1 MPPDNSSASDPLPM
15 LLRSFFLTTMARIY
29 PETVQRA
36 EAGQWSYRDFLLH
49 LCQSEAQERAGRL
62 TQRLLKAS
70 GLPAGKTLDA
80 LNQATLPDKARRQ
93 LPTLLEGDFV
103 NRAVNVLAFGLP
115 GRGKTHYV
123 AALGRELILRHDI
136 PVLFIPTY
144 KLVSQLL
151 IAKGLN
157 RLAPFIKK
165 LDRFKVI
172 ILDDIGYVQQSREEM
187 EVLFTFL
194 AERYERWSVIIT
206 SNLVFSQWDKIFKDP
221 MTTMAAV
228 DRLVH
233 HSVILEFDGQSRR
246 CPAEA
251 KKEKNKD

>member
-1 MPPDNSSASDPLPM
+1 MPPENASASDPLPI
-15 LLRSFFLTTMARIY
+15 LLRSFFLRTMARIY
-29 PETVQRA
+29 PETVQQA

-70 GLPAGKTLDA
+70 GLPAGKTLET

-136 PVLFIPTY
+136 PVMFIPTY

-165 LDRFKVI
+165 LERFKV
-172 ILDDIGYVQQSREEM
+172 VE
-187 EVLFTFL
+187 
-194 AERYERWSVIIT
+194 
-206 SNLVFSQWDKIFKDP
+206 
-221 MTTMAAV
+221 
-228 DRLVH
+228 
-233 HSVILEFDGQSRR
+233 
-246 CPAEA
+246 
-251 KKEKNKD
+251 

>member
-1 MPPDNSSASDPLPM
+1 MPLKANSSSDPLPM

-29 PETVQRA
+29 PETLQQA

-49 LCQSEAQERAGRL
+49 LCQSEAQERAARL
-62 TQRLLKAS
+62 TQRLFKAS
-70 GLPAGKTLDA
+70 GLPAGKTLET
-80 LNQATLPDKARRQ
+80 LNQTTLPDKARRQ
-93 LPTLLEGDFV
+93 LAALLEGDFV

-136 PVLFIPTY
+136 PVLFIPAY

-165 LDRFKVI
+165 LERFKVI

-233 HSVILEFDGQSRR
+233 HSVILEFDGPSRR

-251 KKEKNKD
+251 KKESKV

>member
-1 MPPDNSSASDPLPM
+1 MPRKITTGEDPLPM

-29 PETVQRA
+29 PETVQQA
-36 EAGQWSYRDFLLH
+36 EAGHWSHRDFLLH

-70 GLPAGKTLDA
+70 GLPAGKTLETLD
-80 LNQATLPDKARRQ
+80 QGTLPDKVRRQ
-93 LPTLLEGDFV
+93 LATLLEGDFV
-103 NRAVNVLAFGLP
+103 SRAVNVLAFGLP

-151 IAKGLN
+151 TAKGQN
-157 RLAPFIKK
+157 RLAAFIKN
-165 LDRFKVI
+165 LERFKVI

-187 EVLFTFL
+187 EALFTFL

-233 HSVILEFDGQSRR
+233 HSVILEFDGPSRR
-246 CPAEA
+246 CPGEA
-251 KKEKNKD
+251 AKHPKG

>member
-1 MPPDNSSASDPLPM
+1 MPPEAASQDPLPM

-29 PETVQRA
+29 PETVQQA

-49 LCQSEAQERAGRL
+49 LCQSEAQERAARL
-62 TQRLLKAS
+62 TERLLKAS
-70 GLPAGKTLDA
+70 GLPGGKTLET
-80 LNQATLPDKARRQ
+80 LHQASLPDKVRRQ
-93 LPTLLEGDFV
+93 LPALLEGHFAQ
-103 NRAVNVLAFGLP
+103 RAENVLAFGLP
-115 GRGKTHYV
+115 GRGKTHFV
-123 AALGRELILRHDI
+123 AALGRELILRHDC
-136 PVLFIPTY
+136 PVLFIATY

-151 IAKGLN
+151 VAKSVN
-157 RLAPFIKK
+157 RLAQFIKK
-165 LDRFKVI
+165 LERFKVI

-194 AERYERWSVIIT
+194 AERYERWSVMIT

-233 HSVILEFDGQSRR
+233 HSVILEFDGPSQR
-246 CPAEA
+246 CANA
-251 KKEKNKD
+251 QKKPTT

>member
-1 MPPDNSSASDPLPM
+1 MPPENTTASDPLPM

-29 PETVQRA
+29 PDTVQQA

-70 GLPAGKTLDA
+70 GLPAGKTLETLD
-80 LNQATLPDKARRQ
+80 QATLPDKARRQ
-93 LPTLLEGDFV
+93 LPTLLEG
-103 NRAVNVLAFGLP
+103 

-165 LDRFKVI
+165 LERFKAI
-172 ILDDIGYVQQSREEM
+172 ILDDIGYVQQTREEM

-246 CPAEA
+246 CPADA
-251 KKEKNKD
+251 KKEKNRD